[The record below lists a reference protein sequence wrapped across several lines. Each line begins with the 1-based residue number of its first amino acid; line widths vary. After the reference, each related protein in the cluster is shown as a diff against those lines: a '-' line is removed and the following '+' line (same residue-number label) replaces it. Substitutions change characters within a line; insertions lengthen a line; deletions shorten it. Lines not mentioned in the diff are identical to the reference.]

1 MNRQRDRF
9 SLWRMN
15 ILIVPPY
22 IGLLLFG
29 EFRQSLSETKKPR
42 KQGALRGF
50 LLPGEIHR
58 NLKLDVEPQ

>member
-29 EFRQSLSETKKPR
+29 EFRQSLSETKNPASK
-42 KQGALRGF
+42 ALCGGF
-50 LLPGEIHR
+50 CCPAKSTGI
-58 NLKLDVEPQ
+58 

>member
-29 EFRQSLSETKKPR
+29 EFRQSLSETKKGLCQALSEKR
-42 KQGALRGF
+42 QGAKSLNETGS
-50 LLPGEIHR
+50 
-58 NLKLDVEPQ
+58 